1 MKINKKKLL
10 SAIFLLLAVS
20 VVLLLAF
27 IRKEPK
33 KSRTPLFLFPRSL
46 TTAISGPS

>member
-27 IRKEPK
+27 MRKEPK
-33 KSRTPLFLFPRSL
+33 KEPYSIIFIPRSL